1 MKRAPEAAGRGP
13 NNKKLYTLIVRETG
27 GKSKMAK
34 TETLYELAEQF
45 QALQDMAYDPE
56 VDEQTL
62 KDTMEGLWGE
72 IEDKADG
79 YAKIIFGINADIE
92 KLQEEERRLKARR
105 QSLENR
111 AKWLKDNLESNMRE
125 MGKTKFKTA
134 LFSFNIQKNGGLEPL
149 VITGLI
155 DDIPGKYL
163 IPQPPKPDA
172 EKIRALLAEKQVDW
186 AHLEP
191 RGESLRIR

>member
-1 MKRAPEAAGRGP
+1 
-13 NNKKLYTLIVRETG
+13 
-27 GKSKMAK
+27 MAK